1 VPNIY
6 PIMRKIYLFLF
17 CICLSTV
24 VFPQV
29 GDQTFNLSGN
39 LTIDIDGNESQEKFF
54 LQNDNKL
61 LITGQTN
68 AGSAITGTKQAYLT
82 RYSSNAEL
90 DSNYGENGV
99 VRLSYA
105 SQTFFLGSLLLN
117 NQKSLILT
125 MHGFNP
131 RTYNLT
137 RVNENGSLD
146 QNFGVNGVLQ
156 ILENL
161 GSFSV
166 STVDLFEYNEK
177 ILLSVNYREVI
188 SGPTLTRVYSFNSDG
203 TSDEAFGE
211 NGFID
216 LDFGFNS
223 HFITN
228 LIAFE
233 GMIYMNGFISFYP
246 DGSDELEQNSIIIR
260 FSPTGITDTL
270 FGSGG
275 VILNDIVAYSDL
287 DIQPDG
293 KLVVVGSVNT
303 NMQGLTSGD
312 MAILRFNPN
321 GSLDSTFNSD
331 GFDIK
336 SLDMAADFANEA
348 VILENGKIV
357 IGGSYFQAGFD
368 GMLVQ
373 YNAAGVFSNSFGSFG
388 NDSIYNIGNI
398 TAVTNLILTG
408 DTLYTMGSAF
418 NSGTGQNAIIRK
430 VILNQGLNAPN
441 SLTGTIDYNQNC
453 GESNVL
459 VSTYQPGSNL
469 VLESYQVDLSE
480 DGVFIIPDLE
490 QGTVDLFIKVEGY
503 LQKVIENVLIE
514 SGSNSVE
521 IGPLSSGD
529 LNGDNMVNLTDFS
542 ILCMTFGFAAGDD
555 TFNQTGDFN
564 CTGEVNISDFSILN
578 LVFGQTGDAPPSD

>member
-1 VPNIY
+1 
-6 PIMRKIYLFLF
+6 MS
-17 CICLSTV
+17 LSTV

-29 GDQTFNLSGN
+29 ADQTFNLSGN
-39 LTIDIDGNESQEKFF
+39 LNIDIDGNESQEKFF

-61 LITGQTN
+61 LVTGQTN
-68 AGSAITGTKQAYLT
+68 AGSIITGTKKAYLT

-90 DSNYGENGV
+90 DSAYGENGV
-99 VRLSYA
+99 VRISYA
-105 SQTFFLGSLLLN
+105 SQTFFLGSVLLN

-125 MHGFNP
+125 RHGFNP
-131 RTYNLT
+131 RTYNFT

-146 QNFGVNGVLQ
+146 QTFGVDGVLP
-156 ILENL
+156 ILQNL
-161 GSFSV
+161 GSFSI
-166 STVDLFEYNEK
+166 STVDLYEFNQK
-177 ILLSVNYREVI
+177 ILLSVNYREVV
-188 SGPTLTRVYSFNSDG
+188 SGPSLTRVYSFNSDG

-211 NGFID
+211 SGFID
-216 LDFGFNS
+216 LDFGFDS

-228 LIAFE
+228 MIAFE
-233 GMIYMNGFISFYP
+233 DMIYMNGFVDFYA
-246 DGSDELEQNSIIIR
+246 DGSDELEQNSIIVK
-260 FSPTGITDTL
+260 FSPSGIIDNL

-275 VILNDIVAYSDL
+275 YILNDIVAYSDL

-321 GSLDSTFNSD
+321 GSLDSTFSSD
-331 GFDIK
+331 GYDIK
-336 SLDMAADFANEA
+336 SLDLAADFANEA

-357 IGGSYFQAGFD
+357 IGGSYFEAGFD

-388 NDSIYNIGNI
+388 NDSIYSVGNI
-398 TAVTNLILTG
+398 TAVTNLLLTG
-408 DTLYTMGSAF
+408 DTLYTLGSAF

-441 SLTGTIDYNQNC
+441 SLTGTIDYNLNC
-453 GESNVL
+453 GESTVL
-459 VSTYQPGSNL
+459 VSAYQPGSNL
-469 VLESYQVDLSE
+469 VIETFEVGLSE
-480 DGVFIIPDLE
+480 DGVFIIPDLD
-490 QGTVDLFIKVEGY
+490 QGTVDLYIKVDGY

-514 SGSNSVE
+514 SGSNSLE
-521 IGPLSSGD
+521 IGLLSSGD

-542 ILCMTFGFAAGDD
+542 ILCMMFGSVSSDD
-555 TFNQTGDFN
+555 NFNQTGDLN
-564 CTGEVNISDFSILN
+564 CSGEINISDFSTLN
-578 LVFGQTGDAPPSD
+578 LTFGQTGDAPPLN